1 MSWMIC
7 LSSFTKPLAMGLP
20 DLFGYRKGHRSRL
33 AGRDLI
39 CQPAAVVGRRP
50 SGKSRINLP
59 AVIIA
64 GLTSASLVQASGM
77 VTYGVGL
84 SERNDAGLVSIASY
98 AN

>member
-1 MSWMIC
+1 M
-7 LSSFTKPLAMGLP
+7 
-20 DLFGYRKGHRSRL
+20 
-33 AGRDLI
+33 
-39 CQPAAVVGRRP
+39 
-50 SGKSRINLP
+50 KSRINLP

-64 GLTSASLVQASGM
+64 GLTSAGLVQASGM